1 MLSRYVSITGLILFG
16 VPPFERITCLSACRL
31 TISSK
36 ASRLR
41 PNQSDLGI
49 KCFGLASHR
58 FAESPFD
65 AKSCFDWFRL
75 KAALLP

>member
-1 MLSRYVSITGLILFG
+1 MLSRYVSITGLIFFEVL
-16 VPPFERITCLSACRL
+16 PFERIICLGACRL

-49 KCFGLASHR
+49 KCFGLISHC
-58 FAESPFD
+58 FAEMPFD
-65 AKSCFDWFRL
+65 AESCFDWFLL
-75 KAALLP
+75 KAPLLH

>member
-1 MLSRYVSITGLILFG
+1 MLSRYVSITGLILFEFL
-16 VPPFERITCLSACRL
+16 PFERMICLGACRL

-36 ASRLR
+36 SSRLR

-58 FAESPFD
+58 FEESPFD
-65 AKSCFDWFRL
+65 AKSCFDWFLL
-75 KAALLP
+75 KAALLH